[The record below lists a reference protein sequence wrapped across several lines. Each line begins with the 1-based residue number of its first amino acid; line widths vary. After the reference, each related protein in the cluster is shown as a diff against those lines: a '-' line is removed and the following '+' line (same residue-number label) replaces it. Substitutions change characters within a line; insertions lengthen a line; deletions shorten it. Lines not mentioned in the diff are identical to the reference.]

1 MNPVIEAIMQRRS
14 IRAYEPRPVPR
25 ELVEEVIRA
34 GNEAPSG
41 MNNQPWRFVV
51 LETGESRRKLLEAAV
66 PRAKKLYESL
76 KESNPERYEAIQQR
90 WREMED
96 PIYYSAPVI
105 IFVIGHGR
113 FSAHSCPLACEN
125 IMLAAHSM
133 GLGTCWVGSG
143 AMAADDPVIGKIL
156 ELKEGETIFGP
167 ILLGYPRIRPGRPS
181 KKEPVIKWIC

>member
-1 MNPVIEAIMQRRS
+1 MNPVIEAIMHRRS

-41 MNNQPWRFVV
+41 MNSQPWRFVV
-51 LETGESRRKLLEAAV
+51 LEAAESRRKLLEAAV
-66 PRAKKLYESL
+66 QRA

-113 FSAHSCPLACEN
+113 LAAHSCPLACEN

-143 AMAADDPVIGKIL
+143 VMAVDDPGIGEIL
-156 ELKEGETIFGP
+156 GLKEGETVFGP
-167 ILLGYPRIRPGRPS
+167 ILLGYPSAHPERPP
-181 KKEPVIKWIC
+181 KNEPVIKWICCD

>member
-1 MNPVIEAIMQRRS
+1 MQRRS

-41 MNNQPWRFVV
+41 MNSQPWRFVV
-51 LETGESRRKLLEAAV
+51 LETTESRRKLLEAAV
-66 PRAKKLYESL
+66 QRAKES
-76 KESNPERYEAIQQR
+76 SPERYEAIQQR
-90 WREMED
+90 WKEMED

-105 IFVIGHGR
+105 IFVIGLGR
-113 FSAHSCPLACEN
+113 FAAHSCPLACEN

-143 AMAADDPVIGKIL
+143 AMAADDPGIGEIL
-156 ELKEGETIFGP
+156 ELKEGETVFGP
-167 ILLGYPRIRPGRPS
+167 ILLGYPSVRPERPP
-181 KKEPVIKWIC
+181 KKEPVIKWICCD